1 MIKGSFVAVPLLI
14 NVSGWNIFWIIALS
28 GLSIAAGLYWLRT
41 SRERATLREL
51 LTEQELKALRAQL
64 NPHMLQNSFEIMAS
78 RIANQSS
85 DSAIGFIRQVSSYLR
100 FVLHIS
106 DKSVITLEEELEFT
120 EKYLALQKNIAEG
133 KLDYSIHVDD
143 TVDTYGIDV
152 PCMFLQPIVENS
164 IKHGFKDTTNSQGHI
179 TITVEQQQ
187 EEVIFTLSDNG
198 CGLSKSSSN
207 AEHISKGLRLTIKRL
222 ELLCRKKK
230 RPPYMEVSTNKCGG
244 VTTIIKIPIY

>member
-1 MIKGSFVAVPLLI
+1 MIKGPFVAVPLLI
-14 NVSGWNIFWIIALS
+14 NLNGWNIFWIAAL
-28 GLSIAAGLYWLRT
+28 AGLITAAVLFWLRT
-41 SRERATLREL
+41 SRERAMLREL

-78 RIANQSS
+78 RITNQGS
-85 DSAIGFIRQVSSYLR
+85 DSAIGFVRQVSSYLR
-100 FVLHIS
+100 FVLHVS

-120 EKYLALQKNIAEG
+120 EKYLALQKDIAEG
-133 KLDYSIHVDD
+133 TLDYSIHVDD
-143 TVDTYGIDV
+143 SVDTYGIDV

-164 IKHGFKDTTNSQGHI
+164 IIHGFKDSTGCQGQI
-179 TITVEQQQ
+179 TITVEQRQ
-187 EEVIFTLSDNG
+187 EDVICTLSDNG

-230 RPPYMEVSTNKCGG
+230 RPPYMEVSTNKSGG